1 MKVRILLFKKSI
13 SRWKN
18 VFVVWPTDVSTF
30 RPLTVTPSAALRSVG
45 HKPRTPMSNNIIIT
59 GGYFIV
65 GDVIKIFSLKKNKT
79 KNWIVCFFLNIW
91 PISQQIDHSILFL
104 IFFYFRVLSYRRKKK
119 KKKHNFSVIIL
130 TSISSVIQCHDQ
142 GRNPSVPIIQNQLQ
156 QNKKNLVFWF
166 VLFRIECLDWTASSF
181 FFIPTNP
188 TRVGISHVHSTSVS
202 PGPVRVCIFWRTK
215 GAREKKEKRG
225 GMFSVHVLI

>member
-79 KNWIVCFFLNIW
+79 KNWIVCFFFNIW

-104 IFFYFRVLSYRRKKK
+104 IFCLLPRFILSAKEEEKKTQFFGYYFNL
-119 KKKHNFSVIIL
+119 NFVRHPMSRSR
-130 TSISSVIQCHDQ
+130 TKSISPDNSKSI
-142 GRNPSVPIIQNQLQ
+142 
-156 QNKKNLVFWF
+156 
-166 VLFRIECLDWTASSF
+166 T
-181 FFIPTNP
+181 
-188 TRVGISHVHSTSVS
+188 
-202 PGPVRVCIFWRTK
+202 TK
-215 GAREKKEKRG
+215 
-225 GMFSVHVLI
+225 